1 MWRKQNPHALI
12 LLVQSLWET
21 IWSFLKKLN
30 LKLPYKPTILL
41 LGIYLREMKIY
52 GHTKICIQMFTEAL
66 FIIVKQM
73 RTVHTSILVNAQWF
87 KKKEGSYDTYY
98 KSMILKN
105 IMLKRRQ
112 TQRPHIVWFHL
123 HEILRKSKSIDNSQR
138 RKRQPMKWQFTPEE
152 FHGQRSLVG
161 YSPRGHKE
169 LDMAEQLTQI
179 AD

>member
-1 MWRKQNPHALI
+1 MWRKQNPRALI

-21 IWSFLKKLN
+21 IWSFLKTLN
-30 LKLPYKPTILL
+30 LNLPYKPTILL
-41 LGIYLREMKIY
+41 LGIYPREMKIY

-87 KKKEGSYDTYY
+87 KKKKEGSYDTYY

-123 HEILRKSKSIDNSQR
+123 HEILRKNKSID
-138 RKRQPMKWQFTPEE
+138 K
-152 FHGQRSLVG
+152 
-161 YSPRGHKE
+161 
-169 LDMAEQLTQI
+169 
-179 AD
+179 